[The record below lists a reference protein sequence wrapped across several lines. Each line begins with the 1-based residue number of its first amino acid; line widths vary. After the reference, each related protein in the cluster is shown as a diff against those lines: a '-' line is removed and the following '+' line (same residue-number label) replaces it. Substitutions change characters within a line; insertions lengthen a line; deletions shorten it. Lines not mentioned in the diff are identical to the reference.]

1 MRKNV
6 SNSLSEGLMMNDF
19 GLTVFDLKNLKGKR
33 TVKFVQ
39 VDTLDQA
46 IAAKE
51 AGIEMIGTGYSE
63 SKSHFP
69 NSLKGVHFQFGLQ
82 WGEHANADE
91 ALRAAMQA
99 MNHGAQ
105 SIYCPMSPQVIEVL
119 AREGVPVI
127 AHAGLIPPKITL
139 TGGYRAVGKSLEE
152 AKAVWDIAKS
162 YESAGAFAIEL
173 EVIPDRLAKEITNR
187 TSLFTISL
195 GSGADCDAQY
205 LFSADILGENKDF
218 IPRHAKKYRDLSS
231 EYERLHDERVKAYK
245 EYIEDV
251 ENNVFAN
258 KEYSV
263 SLNKGVFE
271 DFIKSV
277 E

>member
-1 MRKNV
+1 
-6 SNSLSEGLMMNDF
+6 MMTHL

-33 TVKFVQ
+33 TIKFVQ

-69 NSLKGVHFQFGLQ
+69 RSLKGVHFQFGLQ
-82 WGEHANADE
+82 WGDHANADE
-91 ALRAAMQA
+91 ALRSAMQA

-105 SIYCPMSPQVIEVL
+105 SIYCPMSPEFVEVL
-119 AREGVPVI
+119 SREGIPVI

-152 AKAVWDIAKS
+152 AKAVWDTTKS

-173 EVIPDRLAKEITNR
+173 EVIPDRLAAEISKR

-195 GSGADCDAQY
+195 GSGALCDAQY

-218 IPRHAKKYRDLSS
+218 IPRHAKKYRDLSK
-231 EYERLHDERVKAYK
+231 EYERLHHERVNAYK
-245 EYIEDV
+245 EYILDV
-251 ENNVFAN
+251 ESNFFAN

-263 SLNKGVFE
+263 SIDDSVIDELISN
-271 DFIKSV
+271 IK
-277 E
+277 

>member
-1 MRKNV
+1 
-6 SNSLSEGLMMNDF
+6 MMNDL

-69 NSLKGVHFQFGLQ
+69 RSLKGVHFQFGLQ

-91 ALRAAMQA
+91 ALRSAMQA

-139 TGGYRAVGKSLEE
+139 TGGYRAVGKSLKE
-152 AKAVWDIAKS
+152 AKDVWNIAKS

-218 IPRHAKKYRDLSS
+218 FPRHAKKYIDLSS
-231 EYERLHDERVKAYK
+231 EYKRFHNEIVSAYK
-245 EYIEDV
+245 EYISGVEDK
-251 ENNVFAN
+251 VFGKN
-258 KEYSV
+258 DYSV
-263 SLNKGVFE
+263 SIDDNVIEELISS
-271 DFIKSV
+271 IK
-277 E
+277 

>member
-1 MRKNV
+1 
-6 SNSLSEGLMMNDF
+6 
-19 GLTVFDLKNLKGKR
+19 
-33 TVKFVQ
+33 
-39 VDTLDQA
+39 
-46 IAAKE
+46 
-51 AGIEMIGTGYSE
+51 
-63 SKSHFP
+63 
-69 NSLKGVHFQFGLQ
+69 
-82 WGEHANADE
+82 
-91 ALRAAMQA
+91 

-139 TGGYRAVGKSLEE
+139 TGGYRAVGKSLKE
-152 AKAVWDIAKS
+152 AKDVWNIAKS

-218 IPRHAKKYRDLSS
+218 FPRHAKKYIDLSS
-231 EYERLHDERVKAYK
+231 EYKRLHNERVSAYK
-245 EYIEDV
+245 EYISDV
-251 ENNVFAN
+251 EDKVFG
-258 KEYSV
+258 KKDYSV
-263 SLNKGVFE
+263 SIDDNVIEELISS
-271 DFIKSV
+271 IK
-277 E
+277 

>member
-1 MRKNV
+1 
-6 SNSLSEGLMMNDF
+6 MMSDL

-51 AGIEMIGTGYSE
+51 AGIEMIGTGYSQ

-69 NSLKGVHFQFGLQ
+69 SSLKGVHFQFGLQ
-82 WGEHANADE
+82 WGEHTNADE
-91 ALRAAMQA
+91 ALRSAMKA
-99 MNHGAQ
+99 MNQGAQ

-152 AKAVWDIAKS
+152 AKAVWDMAKS

-173 EVIPDRLAKEITNR
+173 EVIPYSLAKEITNR

-195 GSGADCDAQY
+195 GSGADCNAQY
-205 LFSADILGENKDF
+205 LFSADILGENKGF
-218 IPRHAKKYRDLSS
+218 IPRHAKQYRDLSS
-231 EYERLHDERVKAYK
+231 EYERLHNERVSAYK
-245 EYIEDV
+245 EYILDV
-251 ENNVFAN
+251 ENNTFAN
-258 KEYSV
+258 KEFTV
-263 SLNKGVFE
+263 KLDDNVF
-271 DFIKSV
+271 DKFIKSI
-277 E
+277 

>member
-1 MRKNV
+1 
-6 SNSLSEGLMMNDF
+6 MMSDL

-33 TVKFVQ
+33 TIKFVQ

-69 NSLKGVHFQFGLQ
+69 RSLKGVHFQFGLQ
-82 WGEHANADE
+82 WGDHANADE
-91 ALRAAMQA
+91 ALRSAMQA

-105 SIYCPMSPQVIEVL
+105 SIYCPMSPEVVEVL
-119 AREGVPVI
+119 SREGIPVI

-152 AKAVWDIAKS
+152 AKDVWNLAKS

-205 LFSADILGENKDF
+205 LFSEDILGENKDF
-218 IPRHAKKYRDLSS
+218 IPRHAKKYRDFSK
-231 EYERLHDERVKAYK
+231 EYERLHHERVKAYK
-245 EYIEDV
+245 EYILDV
-251 ENNVFAN
+251 ESNLFAN

-263 SLNKGVFE
+263 SIDDSVIDELISN
-271 DFIKSV
+271 IK
-277 E
+277 

>member
-1 MRKNV
+1 M
-6 SNSLSEGLMMNDF
+6 SDL

-33 TVKFVQ
+33 TIKFVQ

-51 AGIEMIGTGYSE
+51 AGIEIIGTGYTE

-69 NSLKGVHFQFGLQ
+69 RSLKGVHFQFGLQ
-82 WGEHANADE
+82 WGDHANAYE
-91 ALRAAMQA
+91 ALRSAMEA

-105 SIYCPMSPQVIEVL
+105 SIYCPMSPEVVEVL
-119 AREGVPVI
+119 SREGIPVI

-152 AKAVWDIAKS
+152 AKDVWSIAKS

-218 IPRHAKKYRDLSS
+218 FPRHAKKYRDLSS
-231 EYERLHDERVKAYK
+231 EYERLHNERVSAYK
-245 EYIEDV
+245 EYILDV
-251 ENNVFAN
+251 EDKVFG
-258 KEYSV
+258 KKDYSV
-263 SLNKGVFE
+263 SIDDNVIEELINN
-271 DFIKSV
+271 IK
-277 E
+277 

>member
-1 MRKNV
+1 
-6 SNSLSEGLMMNDF
+6 MMNDL
-19 GLTVFDLKNLKGKR
+19 GLTIYDLKNLKGNR
-33 TVKFVQ
+33 TIKFVQ
-39 VDTLDQA
+39 IDTLDQA

-51 AGIEMIGTGYSE
+51 AGIEMIGTGYSQ

-69 NSLKGVHFQFGLQ
+69 KILQGVHFQFGLQ
-82 WGEHANADE
+82 WGEHASANE
-91 ALRAAMQA
+91 ALRSAMQA
-99 MNHGAQ
+99 MNDGAQ

-119 AREGVPVI
+119 ANEGIPVI

-139 TGGYRAVGKSLEE
+139 TGGYRAVGKSLGE
-152 AKAVWDIAKS
+152 AKAVWDITKS

-173 EVIPDRLAKEITNR
+173 EVVPDRLAKEITKR

-218 IPRHAKKYRDLSS
+218 IPRHAKKYRDFSK
-231 EYERLHDERVKAYK
+231 EYERLHKERVGAYK
-245 EYIEDV
+245 EFISDV
-251 ENNVFAN
+251 EANIFAN

-263 SLNKGVFE
+263 SINDSV
-271 DFIKSV
+271 IKKLISIIK
-277 E
+277 

>member
-1 MRKNV
+1 
-6 SNSLSEGLMMNDF
+6 MMNDF

-69 NSLKGVHFQFGLQ
+69 GSLKGVHFQFGLQ

-91 ALRAAMQA
+91 ALRAAMLA

-119 AREGVPVI
+119 AREGIPVI

-162 YESAGAFAIEL
+162 YECAGAFAIEL

-205 LFSADILGENKDF
+205 LFSADILGENKDL

>member
-1 MRKNV
+1 
-6 SNSLSEGLMMNDF
+6 MMTHL

-33 TVKFVQ
+33 TIKFVQ

-69 NSLKGVHFQFGLQ
+69 RSLKGVHFQFGLQ

-91 ALRAAMQA
+91 ALRSAMQA

-139 TGGYRAVGKSLEE
+139 TGGYRAVGKSLKE
-152 AKAVWDIAKS
+152 AKDVWNIAKS

-218 IPRHAKKYRDLSS
+218 FPRHAKKYIDLSS
-231 EYERLHDERVKAYK
+231 EYKRLHNERVSAYK
-245 EYIEDV
+245 EYISDV
-251 ENNVFAN
+251 EDKVFG
-258 KEYSV
+258 KKDYSV
-263 SLNKGVFE
+263 SIDDNVIEELISS
-271 DFIKSV
+271 IK
-277 E
+277 

>member
-69 NSLKGVHFQFGLQ
+69 SSLKGVHFQFGLQ

-173 EVIPDRLAKEITNR
+173 EVIPARLAKEITNR

-263 SLNKGVFE
+263 SLDKGVFE
-271 DFIKSV
+271 EFIKSV

>member
-1 MRKNV
+1 M
-6 SNSLSEGLMMNDF
+6 SDL

-33 TVKFVQ
+33 TIKFVQ

-63 SKSHFP
+63 SKSHYP
-69 NSLKGVHFQFGLQ
+69 SSLKGVHFQFGLQ

-187 TSLFTISL
+187 NSLFTISL

-231 EYERLHDERVKAYK
+231 EYERLHHERVKAYK

-263 SLNKGVFE
+263 SLDKGVFE
-271 DFIKSV
+271 EFIRITLN
-277 E
+277 

>member
-1 MRKNV
+1 
-6 SNSLSEGLMMNDF
+6 MMNDL

-51 AGIEMIGTGYSE
+51 AGIEMIGTRYSE

-69 NSLKGVHFQFGLQ
+69 RSLKGVHFQFGLQ

-91 ALRAAMQA
+91 ALSSAMQA

-139 TGGYRAVGKSLEE
+139 TGGYRAVGKSLKE
-152 AKAVWDIAKS
+152 AKDVWNIAKS

-218 IPRHAKKYRDLSS
+218 FPRHAKKYIDLSS
-231 EYERLHDERVKAYK
+231 EYKRLHNERVSAYK
-245 EYIEDV
+245 EYISDV
-251 ENNVFAN
+251 EDKVFG
-258 KEYSV
+258 KKDYSV
-263 SLNKGVFE
+263 SIDDNVIEELISS
-271 DFIKSV
+271 IK
-277 E
+277 

>member
-1 MRKNV
+1 
-6 SNSLSEGLMMNDF
+6 MMTHL

-33 TVKFVQ
+33 TIKFVQ

-69 NSLKGVHFQFGLQ
+69 RSLKGVHFQFGLQ
-82 WGEHANADE
+82 WGDHANADE
-91 ALRAAMQA
+91 ALRSAMQA

-105 SIYCPMSPQVIEVL
+105 SIYCPMSPEFVEVL
-119 AREGVPVI
+119 SREGIPVI

-152 AKAVWDIAKS
+152 AKAVWYTAKS

-173 EVIPDRLAKEITNR
+173 EVIPDRLAAEITKR

-195 GSGADCDAQY
+195 GSGALCDAQY

-218 IPRHAKKYRDLSS
+218 IPRHAKKYRDLSK
-231 EYERLHDERVKAYK
+231 EYERLHHERVNAYK
-245 EYIEDV
+245 EYILDV
-251 ENNVFAN
+251 ESNFFAH

-263 SLNKGVFE
+263 SIDDSVIDE
-271 DFIKSV
+271 FISNIK
-277 E
+277 

>member
-1 MRKNV
+1 
-6 SNSLSEGLMMNDF
+6 MMNDL
-19 GLTVFDLKNLKGKR
+19 GLTVFDLKNLKGNR

-39 VDTLDQA
+39 VDALNQA

-69 NSLKGVHFQFGLQ
+69 RSLKGVHFQFGLQ

-91 ALRAAMQA
+91 ALRSAMQA

-119 AREGVPVI
+119 AREGIPVI

-139 TGGYRAVGKSLEE
+139 TGGYRAVGKSLKE
-152 AKAVWDIAKS
+152 AKDVWNIAKS

-218 IPRHAKKYRDLSS
+218 FPRHAKKYIDLSS
-231 EYERLHDERVKAYK
+231 EYKRLHNERVSAYK
-245 EYIEDV
+245 EYISDV
-251 ENNVFAN
+251 EDKVFG
-258 KEYSV
+258 KKDYSV
-263 SLNKGVFE
+263 SIDDNVIEELISS
-271 DFIKSV
+271 IK
-277 E
+277 

>member
-1 MRKNV
+1 
-6 SNSLSEGLMMNDF
+6 MMSDL

-51 AGIEMIGTGYSE
+51 AGIEMIGTGYSQ

-69 NSLKGVHFQFGLQ
+69 SSLKGVHFQFGLQ
-82 WGEHANADE
+82 WGEHTNADE
-91 ALRAAMQA
+91 ALRSAMQA
-99 MNHGAQ
+99 MNQGAQ

-139 TGGYRAVGKSLEE
+139 TGGYRAVGKSLKE
-152 AKAVWDIAKS
+152 AKDVWNIAKS

-218 IPRHAKKYRDLSS
+218 FPRHAKKYIDLSS
-231 EYERLHDERVKAYK
+231 EYKRLHNERVSAYK
-245 EYIEDV
+245 EYISDV
-251 ENNVFAN
+251 EDKVFG
-258 KEYSV
+258 KKDYSV
-263 SLNKGVFE
+263 SIDDNVIEELISS
-271 DFIKSV
+271 IK
-277 E
+277 

>member
-1 MRKNV
+1 
-6 SNSLSEGLMMNDF
+6 MMNDL

-39 VDTLDQA
+39 VDALDQA

-69 NSLKGVHFQFGLQ
+69 RSLKGVHFQFGLQ

-91 ALRAAMQA
+91 ALRSAMQA

-139 TGGYRAVGKSLEE
+139 TGGYRAVGKSLKE
-152 AKAVWDIAKS
+152 AKDVWNIAKS

-218 IPRHAKKYRDLSS
+218 FPRHAKKYIDLSS
-231 EYERLHDERVKAYK
+231 EYKRLHNERVSEYK
-245 EYIEDV
+245 EYISDV
-251 ENNVFAN
+251 EDKVFG
-258 KEYSV
+258 KKDYSV
-263 SLNKGVFE
+263 SIDDNVIEELISS
-271 DFIKSV
+271 IK
-277 E
+277 